1 MKKEPPSPS
10 LHTPIP
16 QRYCCSITRA
26 TAGRR
31 ESVLRQVVLWTTV
44 SQSQTAPGAAQNLHG
59 FAHRQLLPAKPSE
72 EPSAPHSPVPG
83 AVGALHRGRTLGS
96 HFYAI
101 NASIPCQQ
109 HTFLGEFSTPVL
121 QQLLTAPNSC
131 YNFLPLTT

>member
-16 QRYCCSITRA
+16 QRYCCRITRA

-31 ESVLRQVVLWTTV
+31 ERVLRQVVLWTTV

-59 FAHRQLLPAKPSE
+59 FTHRQLLPAKPSE

-83 AVGALHRGRTLGS
+83 AVGALHRGPWVHTSVPSMLP
-96 HFYAI
+96 FL
-101 NASIPCQQ
+101 ASN
-109 HTFLGEFSTPVL
+109 TPSWV
-121 QQLLTAPNSC
+121 NSPHQSC
-131 YNFLPLTT
+131 NSS